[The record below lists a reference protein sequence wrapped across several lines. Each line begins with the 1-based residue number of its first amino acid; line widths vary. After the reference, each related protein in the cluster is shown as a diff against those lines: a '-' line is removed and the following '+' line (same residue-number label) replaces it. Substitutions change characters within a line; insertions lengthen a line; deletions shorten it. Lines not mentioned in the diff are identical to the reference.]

1 MTRRLSIPVS
11 DSLFERLERLPGP
24 MTEKVRAALE
34 EWIPGEEKRLLEEL
48 KKEPPIKNE

>member
-1 MTRRLSIPVS
+1 
-11 DSLFERLERLPGP
+11 